1 MYHTLALQIEF
12 LEGDQIQKPVDSL
25 AQTEPHLVKTKTKW
39 SMLFQN
45 ISKSTT
51 GVVVQLFETPWAAA
65 CQASLSFTISWSLL
79 KPRVV
84 KSRTRLSDFIF
95 TFHFRALEKEMAN
108 HSSIL
113 AWRIP
118 GGAWWAAIY
127 GVAQSRTRLMRL
139 ISSSSSMSLSQ
150 WCYLTISFS
159 AALFSFHVQSFPAS
173 GSLPVSRLFTSG
185 GQSIGASALMSVL
198 PMNIQGWFPLG
209 LTGLIFLQS
218 NGLSRVFSS
227 SLLKSINSWV
237 FSLLYGP
244 TLSSIHDYWKNHS
257 FDYMHLG
264 QQSGVSAF

>member
-12 LEGDQIQKPVDSL
+12 LKGDQIQKPVDSL

-39 SMLFQN
+39 RMLFQN

-51 GVVVQLFETPWAAA
+51 GVVVQLFETPSAAA

-79 KPRVV
+79 KPWVA
-84 KSRTRLSDFIF
+84 KTRLSDFIF

-108 HSSIL
+108 QSSIL

-127 GVAQSRTRLMRL
+127 GVAQSRTRLMWL
-139 ISSSSSMSLSQ
+139 ISSSSSMALSQ
-150 WCYLTISFS
+150 WCYPTISFS
-159 AALFSFHVQSFPAS
+159 AALFSFRLQSFPAS
-173 GSLPVSRLFTSG
+173 GSLPMSRLFTSG
-185 GQSIGASALMSVL
+185 GQSIGASALTSVL

-227 SLLKSINSWV
+227 SLLKSNNSWV
-237 FSLLYGP
+237 FNLLYGP

-257 FDYMHLG
+257 FDYMDLC